1 MAVVQ
6 AIQFRIIQGKN
17 QEFMANVAE
26 ARKIQEGLGGRV
38 RAWQATMAGPNS
50 GIVTYT
56 IEHDDLAAFAAFSD
70 KLQADSDWLAFVAR
84 TLGSANPTG
93 TFMSAVLANE
103 IV

>member
-6 AIQFRIIQGKN
+6 AIQFRIVQGKT

-26 ARKIQEGLGGRV
+26 ARKMQEAMGGRV
-38 RAWQATMAGPNS
+38 RVWQATIAGPNS

-56 IEHDDLAAFAAFSD
+56 IEHDDLAAFAAFAE
-70 KLQADSDWLAFVAR
+70 KLQADSAWQAFASK
-84 TLGSANPTG
+84 TILSYNPTG
-93 TFMSAVLANE
+93 NFLSIAFSTE

>member
-6 AIQFRIIQGKN
+6 AIQFRIHQGKN

-38 RAWQATMAGPNS
+38 RVWQATAAGTNT
-50 GIVTYT
+50 GLVTYT
-56 IEHDDLAAFAAFSD
+56 IEHDDLAAYAAFSD
-70 KLQADSDWLAFVAR
+70 KLQADSAWQAFAAK
-84 TLGSANPTG
+84 TLLSANPTG
-93 TFMSAVLANE
+93 NILSAALANE